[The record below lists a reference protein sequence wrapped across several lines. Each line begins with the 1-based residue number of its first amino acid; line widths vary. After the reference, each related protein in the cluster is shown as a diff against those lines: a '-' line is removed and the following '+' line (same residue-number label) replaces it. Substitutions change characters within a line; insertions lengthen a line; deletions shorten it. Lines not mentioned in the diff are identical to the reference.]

1 MSTSEAIQMVNQR
14 QAVWVDVRP
23 AEQFQ
28 AGHIA
33 QARSVPA
40 ADLEQK
46 AGNLPK
52 NKPLI
57 VVCDNGRDSARA
69 AAKLRA
75 QGYADVVPLDG
86 GMRAWLAAA
95 CRSRRSDSGA
105 PPPPSATRFTIRR
118 NAHEQ
123 SCHVQQGLLPLLRP
137 RRRCWSSGV
146 ADLEIIQIDRDPAQ
160 RDIMIERTGRRTV
173 PQIFIG
179 DTHVGGCDDLMALD
193 RAGGLAPLLN
203 G

>member
-1 MSTSEAIQMVNQR
+1 MLAIPALRKGRTGSAVSTTEAIQMVNQR

-46 AGNLPK
+46 AASLPK
-52 NKPLI
+52 NKPLV

-75 QGYADVVPLDG
+75 QGFADVVPLEG
-86 GMRAWLAAA
+86 GMRAWLAA
-95 CRSRRSDSGA
+95 S
-105 PPPPSATRFTIRR
+105 
-118 NAHEQ
+118 
-123 SCHVQQGLLPLLRP
+123 LPVTQK
-137 RRRCWSSGV
+137 G
-146 ADLEIIQIDRDPAQ
+146 
-160 RDIMIERTGRRTV
+160 
-173 PQIFIG
+173 
-179 DTHVGGCDDLMALD
+179 
-193 RAGGLAPLLN
+193 
-203 G
+203 

>member
-1 MSTSEAIQMVNQR
+1 MDLLQLLLDKNNIFIVAVTVVSGVMLAIPALRKGRTGSAVSTTEAIQMVNQR

-46 AGNLPK
+46 AASLPK
-52 NKPLI
+52 NKPLV

-75 QGYADVVPLDG
+75 QGFADVVPLDG
-86 GMRAWLAAA
+86 GMRAWLAA
-95 CRSRRSDSGA
+95 S
-105 PPPPSATRFTIRR
+105 
-118 NAHEQ
+118 
-123 SCHVQQGLLPLLRP
+123 LPVTQK
-137 RRRCWSSGV
+137 G
-146 ADLEIIQIDRDPAQ
+146 
-160 RDIMIERTGRRTV
+160 
-173 PQIFIG
+173 
-179 DTHVGGCDDLMALD
+179 
-193 RAGGLAPLLN
+193 
-203 G
+203 